1 MKKLIVAMAVGA
13 AALLSVSAANAAN
26 QKGLTE
32 VAQFSTGSNLN
43 IGTMDT
49 LMVVSTMATAIIGT
63 MANLAI
69 VITISK
75 GATATL
81 PSIMAAAMVGQVTV
95 EDMVMVG
102 RA

>member
-1 MKKLIVAMAVGA
+1 
-13 AALLSVSAANAAN
+13 
-26 QKGLTE
+26 
-32 VAQFSTGSNLN
+32 
-43 IGTMDT
+43 MDT
-49 LMVVSTMATAIIGT
+49 LMVVSTMATAIIG
-63 MANLAI
+63 I
-69 VITISK
+69 ISK

>member
-1 MKKLIVAMAVGA
+1 
-13 AALLSVSAANAAN
+13 
-26 QKGLTE
+26 
-32 VAQFSTGSNLN
+32 
-43 IGTMDT
+43 MDT
-49 LMVVSTMATAIIGT
+49 LMVVST

-95 EDMVMVG
+95 EDMDMVG

>member
-1 MKKLIVAMAVGA
+1 
-13 AALLSVSAANAAN
+13 
-26 QKGLTE
+26 
-32 VAQFSTGSNLN
+32 
-43 IGTMDT
+43 MDT